1 MRTKNSM
8 FNMIA
13 SFGSQIVMILLGF
26 LSRTIFIN
34 SLGAEYLGINGLF
47 TNILSIISLAESGIG
62 SSIVYSLYKPVSEN
76 DEEKILVL
84 MNIYKKAF
92 KVIGLIIFILGIS
105 IMPFIKP
112 MMKGHSNVSNIYL
125 IYFIFV
131 FNSSISYL
139 FSYKISFLNVCQK
152 NYVVT
157 SITTGFSVLAT
168 LSKMLILYFT
178 QNYILYLIVDSII
191 TITTQITVSRKAD
204 KIYPYLKKKTEK
216 KLDSETK
223 EGIVKNI
230 KALIVH
236 NIGGKA
242 VFGTDNLL
250 ISSFV
255 SVVLVGIYDN
265 YLIFINLCRNL
276 INTVFNALEHGMGD
290 LIAEGDKDKIYS
302 VYRSI
307 NFCVFW
313 LNSFFAI
320 GMFVCLEP
328 VMNAWLGDKLLI
340 GQPVVAVLM
349 ISFYISGMRRS
360 INIVKIKAGIFHED
374 RFAPLF
380 EAGINLG
387 SSIILVKF
395 LGISGIF
402 IGTILSTLFVPFW
415 IAPKLVYRKV
425 FEMSPIEYFKE
436 YIIYSI
442 IALITAII
450 TYFTC
455 SLIPTESIALV
466 GVRVIIAGIIPNII
480 YIIIFHKTEEFKYLL
495 GVADTMVISKIK
507 AKIRSK
513 SDIEVIK

>member
-1 MRTKNSM
+1 
-8 FNMIA
+8 
-13 SFGSQIVMILLGF
+13 
-26 LSRTIFIN
+26 
-34 SLGAEYLGINGLF
+34 
-47 TNILSIISLAESGIG
+47 
-62 SSIVYSLYKPVSEN
+62 
-76 DEEKILVL
+76 
-84 MNIYKKAF
+84 
-92 KVIGLIIFILGIS
+92 
-105 IMPFIKP
+105 
-112 MMKGHSNVSNIYL
+112 
-125 IYFIFV
+125 
-131 FNSSISYL
+131 
-139 FSYKISFLNVCQK
+139 
-152 NYVVT
+152 
-157 SITTGFSVLAT
+157 
-168 LSKMLILYFT
+168 
-178 QNYILYLIVDSII
+178 
-191 TITTQITVSRKAD
+191 
-204 KIYPYLKKKTEK
+204 
-216 KLDSETK
+216 
-223 EGIVKNI
+223 
-230 KALIVH
+230 
-236 NIGGKA
+236 
-242 VFGTDNLL
+242 
-250 ISSFV
+250 
-255 SVVLVGIYDN
+255 
-265 YLIFINLCRNL
+265 
-276 INTVFNALEHGMGD
+276 
-290 LIAEGDKDKIYS
+290 
-302 VYRSI
+302 
-307 NFCVFW
+307 
-313 LNSFFAI
+313 
-320 GMFVCLEP
+320 
-328 VMNAWLGDKLLI
+328 
-340 GQPVVAVLM
+340 M

-442 IALITAII
+442 IALITATI